1 MRCVPPFLVKG
12 CGIFFRFRH
21 NCSFSILRNAL
32 SLYFLYWWK
41 QYKPKVPSSFSS
53 RPSSWQFENQKKV
66 FVVVITWIVN
76 LSHIWLLIVFRD
88 RSFTFVFKTFNLFFE
103 FITMFLG
110 ETFVVNNFFLLKQ
123 LCSLIQNFSIEK
135 KFFQLCLCDTIHNS
149 LCRVLFPIDEQ
160 TVLSFWFFEH
170 FFFSKVISRKN
181 IFSFFPS
188 VSLLKVQKRQMLCQT
203 LTYIV
208 FGKTVL
214 KLSSA
219 PTLSSLSESVAL
231 YL

>member
-1 MRCVPPFLVKG
+1 MKAIQTKSSIKFFLSTV
-12 CGIFFRFRH
+12 
-21 NCSFSILRNAL
+21 ILTV
-32 SLYFLYWWK
+32 WK
-41 QYKPKVPSSFSS
+41 P
-53 RPSSWQFENQKKV
+53 EKKV

-76 LSHIWLLIVFRD
+76 LSYIWLLIVFRD
-88 RSFTFVFKTFNLFFE
+88 RSFTFVFKKFNLFFE
-103 FITMFLG
+103 FKTMFVG
-110 ETFVVNNFFLLKQ
+110 ETFVVKNFFLLKR
-123 LCSLIQNFSIEK
+123 LCSLIQNFSTEK
-135 KFFQLCLCDTIHNS
+135 KLFQLCLCDTIHNS
-149 LCRVLFPIDEQ
+149 LCRVLFPLDEQ

-219 PTLSSLSESVAL
+219 PTLLSLSESVAL